1 MNKVKLSLFITLGI
15 MTFFSC
21 DLNNKDNKNNKDNV
35 ASFTETKSNE
45 LNSQK
50 DTKKDTNTP
59 ENHESTKNLK
69 VSNKKEK
76 DLIDKL
82 FEILEKEMSIIKK
95 EKLQTEIPSQFGL
108 KNSMFELLSVYKID
122 SQNGTR
128 LQEKMNSSLA
138 ESQKM
143 RRQFYSSLSYN
154 TTDIFNLAEIV
165 NKLYKD
171 PKAHDT
177 IKKISGGIRI
187 QQGFEVALEDLAVNM
202 DKLKENNFN
211 KNTLEEIYNLI
222 VDLASIKKE
231 WLSTIEALIKS
242 SNATLELQY
251 NTEKLNDHIE
261 QVYKDKMI
269 SLCLKSEQTLTH
281 LDTLFKFNNN

>member
-1 MNKVKLSLFITLGI
+1 MGIT
-15 MTFFSC
+15 TFFSC
-21 DLNNKDNKNNKDNV
+21 DLNNKDNKDKV
-35 ASFTETKSNE
+35 ASFTETKYNE
-45 LNSQK
+45 LSPQK
-50 DTKKDTNTP
+50 GTKTQDQR
-59 ENHESTKNLK
+59 STKNLK
-69 VSNKKEK
+69 VSNKGEA

-82 FEILEKEMSIIKK
+82 FEILAREMTIIKK

-108 KNSMFELLSVYKID
+108 KNSMFELLNVYKID
-122 SQNGTR
+122 STNGTR

-187 QQGFEVALEDLAVNM
+187 QQGFEVALEDLAINM
-202 DKLKENNFN
+202 DKLKANDFN

-222 VDLASIKKE
+222 VDLTLIKKE
-231 WLSTIEALIKS
+231 WLSTIETLIKS

-261 QVYKDKMI
+261 QTYKDAMI
-269 SLCLKSEQTLTH
+269 SLCLKSEQTLLH

>member
-1 MNKVKLSLFITLGI
+1 MNKIKLSILITLGI
-15 MTFFSC
+15 TTFFSC
-21 DLNNKDNKNNKDNV
+21 DLNNKDNKDKV
-35 ASFTETKSNE
+35 ASFTETKYNE
-45 LNSQK
+45 SSPQK
-50 DTKKDTNTP
+50 GTKTQDQR
-59 ENHESTKNLK
+59 STKNLK
-69 VSNKKEK
+69 VSNKGEA

-82 FEILEKEMSIIKK
+82 FEILAREMTIIKK

-108 KNSMFELLSVYKID
+108 KNSMFELLNVYKID
-122 SQNGTR
+122 STNGTR

-187 QQGFEVALEDLAVNM
+187 QQGFEVALEDLAINM
-202 DKLKENNFN
+202 DKLKANDFN

-222 VDLASIKKE
+222 VDLTLIKKE
-231 WLSTIEALIKS
+231 WLSTIETLIKS

-261 QVYKDKMI
+261 QTYKDTMI
-269 SLCLKSEQTLTH
+269 SLCLKSEQTLLH

>member
-1 MNKVKLSLFITLGI
+1 

-21 DLNNKDNKNNKDNV
+21 DLNNKDNV

-50 DTKKDTNTP
+50 ETKKDTNTQ

-202 DKLKENNFN
+202 DKLKANNFN